1 MLNEEIKQW
10 FREAASRNYDMGC
23 FEKAF
28 EAFDMFLESNETY
41 YDFGKAIED
50 MYNAGRSNKVY
61 YLQKFSNIEIYMKA
75 LYNCIAGSQ
84 VYTLDPEDNDT
95 LMLAKQYRDT
105 FHVMPSDWHPKPEKT
120 EAFRITDT
128 EYDGIPLTGYMRY
141 YLDIYQLRNR
151 MTHES
156 LLDLDNMGADEKA
169 NSMIVCYLDLAY
181 RHREAISGKFRVR
194 SLDLNGYAGKVI
206 RRYERF
212 LAGYKY
218 LDVKWMDSQEHGLT
232 VDGLIGEEE
241 SCLKLAGDAGT
252 GKTTALMRLAYLM
265 AQRIRNKQ
273 SQTLPVYIPLSQLTA
288 GDRML
293 YSAVAKELG
302 ANFSE
307 AERLIQSG
315 QVCLLL
321 DGLNEILNLE
331 VRSKLAFEADGIAAM
346 YPDVKIVF
354 TDRAV
359 IRPSV
364 MMLSNARTLH
374 LMPLTV
380 EDKMTYFEEN
390 CSDPEI
396 LQIIRDRVA
405 TNSGILNDL
414 VKPIQL
420 RQFLEVV
427 SEKKEIPFEMTG
439 DYLEMLMERERSEK
453 KDTNIDYLPYYL
465 EALAVDMKK
474 KQVREVGQDRFL
486 QIMAEVNF
494 SYGFTVPDTMNCQK
508 LLVDMGILQLE
519 RNRKIS
525 FTNDKFRIYNEMT
538 AAEKQN
544 ELS

>member
-1 MLNEEIKQW
+1 MLNEKIKTW
-10 FREAASRNYDMGC
+10 FAEAAVRYYDMDH
-23 FEKAF
+23 FEEAF
-28 EAFDMFLESNETY
+28 AAFDMFLESNGSY

-50 MYNAGRSNKVY
+50 MYNAGRGSKVY

-75 LYNCIAGSQ
+75 LYNCIAGSP
-84 VYTLDPEDNDT
+84 VYTLDPEVNDT

-105 FHVMPSDWHPKPEKT
+105 FHIMPSDWRPNPEKT
-120 EAFRITDT
+120 EAFKITDS

-151 MTHES
+151 MTHS
-156 LLDLDNMGADEKA
+156 AMLKLDDMDADAKA

-181 RHREAISGKFRVR
+181 RHRNEIAGKFRVR
-194 SLDLNGYAGKVI
+194 SLDLNAYADKVI
-206 RRYERF
+206 RRYNSF
-212 LAGYKY
+212 LKGYKY

-265 AQRIRNKQ
+265 AQSIKNNNSRI
-273 SQTLPVYIPLSQLTA
+273 LPVYIPLARLTA

-293 YSAVAKELG
+293 YSETAKELG
-302 ANFSE
+302 ASFSE
-307 AERLIQSG
+307 AERLIQNG
-315 QVCLLL
+315 QICLLL

-346 YPDVKIVF
+346 YPDVRIVF

-390 CSDPEI
+390 CSDPET

-405 TNSGILNDL
+405 SNSGILNDL
-414 VKPIQL
+414 TKPIQL

-427 SEKKEIPFEMTG
+427 QEKKEIPFEMTG
-439 DYLEMLMERERSEK
+439 DYLDMLMERERNEK

-465 EALAVDMKK
+465 EALATEMKK
-474 KQVREVGQDRFL
+474 KQMKEVGQDRFL
-486 QIMAEVNF
+486 QLMAEVNF

-519 RNRKIS
+519 RNRRIS
-525 FTNDKFRIYNEMT
+525 FTNDKFRIYYEMT